1 MGGGDGGGG
10 VGGGGVG
17 GSDGDGGGCEGG
29 NEGGAGE
36 MQILKPPCCCATSE
50 VQLTCEL
57 TSRFSSDGIEEPC
70 TSALPQ
76 YLANVRVG
84 VSGQ

>member
-1 MGGGDGGGG
+1 M
-10 VGGGGVG
+10 GGGGVG

-50 VQLTCEL
+50 VQLTCDL
-57 TSRFSSDGIEEPC
+57 TSRFSSDGIGEPC